1 MDRLPQLTPYT
12 PRQLVLL
19 TRRERIAS
27 RTYKYPKDFAAV
39 EAIDQELVEIEKVKT
54 QARKAKSAALPDA
67 YFLGHRWGFETD
79 YEFYEFVRGIKP
91 LSLLLPENQE
101 AAA

>member
-12 PRQLVLL
+12 LRQLVLL

-39 EAIDQELVEIEKVKT
+39 EAIDQELIEIEKVKT
-54 QARKAKSAALPDA
+54 QARKAKSAALPDE
-67 YFLGHRWGFETD
+67 YFSRQRLGFETRLRVLCVC
-79 YEFYEFVRGIKP
+79 EGK
-91 LSLLLPENQE
+91 
-101 AAA
+101 